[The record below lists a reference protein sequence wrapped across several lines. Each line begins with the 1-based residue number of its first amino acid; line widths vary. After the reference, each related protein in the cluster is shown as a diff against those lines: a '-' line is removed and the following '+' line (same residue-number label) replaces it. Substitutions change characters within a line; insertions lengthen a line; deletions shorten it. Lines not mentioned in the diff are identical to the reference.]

1 MVLWLEFHSVL
12 SISSR
17 PKEGTGGEPADP
29 SLSGQA
35 VAVYG
40 ATAHQEKKRE
50 ERLGASPVLASA
62 IQGFPLEPPTST
74 QSLDLSALER
84 ASGALGFQL
93 HPLSFTNILRARTLK
108 KKKNQLFKFECQALY
123 REAYFCIHRKKKKWN
138 WGTGWPDVI
147 TSEVGEVLFVRFGF
161 FSFIFKVG
169 VYRIRGPPWE
179 ISFLPWGWGTTG
191 WSHTPQSSLARKRL
205 GNHSSWLAAL
215 PPGPPAES
223 RRARPSGAPT

>member
-74 QSLDLSALER
+74 QSLDLSVLER

-108 KKKNQLFKFECQALY
+108 KKNQLFKFECQALY
-123 REAYFCIHRKKKKWN
+123 REAYFCIHRKKKKM
-138 WGTGWPDVI
+138 
-147 TSEVGEVLFVRFGF
+147 E
-161 FSFIFKVG
+161 
-169 VYRIRGPPWE
+169 
-179 ISFLPWGWGTTG
+179 
-191 WSHTPQSSLARKRL
+191 L
-205 GNHSSWLAAL
+205 GNGLAGCYHL
-215 PPGPPAES
+215 
-223 RRARPSGAPT
+223 RSGRSAFCEVWIFFFYF